1 MPTEPTTRSCRAEPI
16 SQIPP
21 DEVLF
26 GCSAA
31 MAEVRQRAEKICNT
45 NIPVLLNGDGGTG
58 KEALARW
65 IHARSSYRNGQ
76 FIKVNCAAIPGTLLE
91 SELFGYER
99 GAFTGAQV
107 SKCGRVELA
116 HNGTLFLD
124 EIADLDLSLQGKLLH
139 FLQDGRFTRIGDNEE
154 RTVETR
160 ILCATNKDLEREI
173 AAGIFRAD
181 LFYRINGMRL
191 WLPRLRERKDDI
203 PALANYLR
211 AFYEK
216 QFAKESPPL
225 SAEFLAYLRELDWPG
240 NVRELSNGM
249 ARYVLIGPEEV
260 IAEEPPRKR
269 SLRMSGASSEAAPV
283 PLKHLAREATREMER
298 NIILETLQA
307 NRWNRRKT
315 AEALQISYRA
325 LIYKIR
331 DAGLLARSTEVLADV
346 PEKKSPASQSS
357 RD

>member
-1 MPTEPTTRSCRAEPI
+1 
-16 SQIPP
+16 
-21 DEVLF
+21 
-26 GCSAA
+26 
-31 MAEVRQRAEKICNT
+31 MAEIRQRAEKICNT

-76 FIKVNCAAIPGTLLE
+76 FIKVNCAAIPGMLLE

-160 ILCATNKDLEREI
+160 ILCATNKNLEREI
-173 AAGIFRAD
+173 AAGLFRAD

-225 SAEFLAYLRELDWPG
+225 SAEFLEYLQKLDWPG

-249 ARYVLIGPEEV
+249 ARYVLIGPEAV

-269 SLRMSGASSEAAPV
+269 SLWVSGASSAADPV
-283 PLKHLAREATREMER
+283 PLKHLAKEATREMER
-298 NIILETLQA
+298 TVILETLQA

-315 AEALQISYRA
+315 AEALKISYRA

-331 DAGLLARSTEVLADV
+331 NAGLLARSAGVPADV